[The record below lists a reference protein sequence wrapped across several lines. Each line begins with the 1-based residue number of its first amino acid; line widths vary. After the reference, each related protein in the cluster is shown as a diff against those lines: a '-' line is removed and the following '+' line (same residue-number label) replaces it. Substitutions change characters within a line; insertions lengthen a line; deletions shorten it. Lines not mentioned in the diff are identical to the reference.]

1 MPCRYYTEAEEKRI
15 AEEANGDL
23 QRELDF
29 VTRLLCEVCSDM
41 AKSKMSGK
49 LSSWYAAHKKMDA
62 QRLAAEKREAAK
74 FNREQKARQR
84 ALAKLTPAEK
94 KMLGVQG

>member
-15 AEEANGDL
+15 AEEAMADL
-23 QRELDF
+23 QNELDF
-29 VTRLLCEVCSDM
+29 VTRLLCEVCSGLPE
-41 AKSKMSGK
+41 KKMSFE
-49 LSSWYAAHKKMDA
+49 LASWYAAHKKMDA
-62 QRLAAEKREAAK
+62 QRIAAEKTAAAK
-74 FNREQKARQR
+74 YNREQKARQR

>member
-1 MPCRYYTEAEEKRI
+1 MPCRYYTEAEEKSMAVETI
-15 AEEANGDL
+15 TDL

-29 VTRLLCEVCSDM
+29 VTRLLCAVCSDM
-41 AKSKMSGK
+41 AKSKLSGE
-49 LSSWYAAHKKMDA
+49 LASWYASHKKMDA
-62 QRLAAEKREAAK
+62 QRLADEKREAAK

-94 KMLGVQG
+94 KMLGVS